1 MKTTRPHDDGLG
13 WLRSLRR
20 KVAASCGHDLAKQ
33 ADVYRQA
40 AAKHSYNVYR
50 GEAPV
55 VSPKRR
61 LKLAA

>member
-1 MKTTRPHDDGLG
+1 MTTTRTSGDGLE
-13 WLRSLRR
+13 WLRGLRQ
-20 KVAASCGHDLAKQ
+20 KIATDCGHDLAKQ
-33 ADVYRQA
+33 AEVYRQA
-40 AAKHSYNVYR
+40 AAKHSYHVYR

>member
-1 MKTTRPHDDGLG
+1 MKTTETYDDGLG
-13 WLRSLRR
+13 WLRGLRR
-20 KVAASCGHDLAKQ
+20 KIATDCGHDLAKQ
-33 ADVYRQA
+33 AEVCRQA

>member
-1 MKTTRPHDDGLG
+1 MKTTKTYEDGLE
-13 WLRSLRR
+13 WLRDLRR
-20 KVAASCGHDLAKQ
+20 NIAADCGHDLAKQ
-33 ADVYRQA
+33 AEVCRQA

-61 LKLAA
+61 LRLAA

>member
-1 MKTTRPHDDGLG
+1 MKTTKTYEGGLE
-13 WLRSLRR
+13 WLRGLRR
-20 KVAASCGHDLAKQ
+20 KIAADCGHDLAKQ
-33 ADVYRQA
+33 AEVYRRA

-55 VSPKRR
+55 LSPKRR